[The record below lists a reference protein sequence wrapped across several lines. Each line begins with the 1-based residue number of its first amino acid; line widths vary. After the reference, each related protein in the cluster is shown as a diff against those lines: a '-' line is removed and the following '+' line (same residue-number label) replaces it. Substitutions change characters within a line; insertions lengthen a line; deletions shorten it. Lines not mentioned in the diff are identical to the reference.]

1 MGRGCSALFLHV
13 KENDRG
19 INGWYNKVNS
29 LVNVNLQEVEIM
41 DKLKKNIVFYVLLFL
56 DFYVIP
62 CFIKDTGSGMIVML
76 MIIPLVCLVTS
87 IFYGIRNG
95 FDFWYVLIVAIMFIP
110 SIFIFYNYTAWVYV
124 VAYTVI
130 ALLGNL
136 ITLPFRKR

>member
-1 MGRGCSALFLHV
+1 
-13 KENDRG
+13 
-19 INGWYNKVNS
+19 
-29 LVNVNLQEVEIM
+29 M
-41 DKLKKNIVFYVLLFL
+41 DKLKKNMIFYIVLLA

-62 CFIKDTGSGMIVML
+62 CLIKDTGSGMFVML
-76 MIIPLVCLVTS
+76 MIVPLICLVTS

-95 FDFWYVLIVAIMFIP
+95 FRFLYILIVPIMLIP

-136 ITLPFRKR
+136 IALPFRKK